1 VNTSNPGAGTDWK
14 PFPLSD
20 DNWKRIAGPVG
31 LRDDARP
38 ALQQILGYGAFLAK
52 LDSTLVPPNAT
63 KMSLRQTRQKAAALR
78 RDLCRCDADVLM
90 ALISPEGIE
99 GHDASIWMPP
109 RLTRLRSLEKHVEHL
124 DLLIAWLDDA
134 IRHLPKGK
142 TGNKTMA
149 RRAVTSKIDEL
160 LMRYGSKYRLTPGV
174 KEWDPGRTLLL
185 ECFKLLK
192 IETTAI
198 SAVRRLAAERNAAK
212 LLRKEN

>member
-1 VNTSNPGAGTDWK
+1 VNTSNPGTGTDWK
-14 PFPLSD
+14 PLLLSD
-20 DNWKRIAGPVG
+20 DNWKRIAGQVG

-63 KMSLRQTRQKAAALR
+63 KMSLQQTRHKAVALR
-78 RDLCRCDADVLM
+78 RDLSRCGADVFM
-90 ALISPEGIE
+90 ALMSPEGTE

-109 RLTRLRSLEKHVEHL
+109 RLTRLRSLDKHVEHL
-124 DLLIAWLDDA
+124 DTLIAWLDDA

-149 RRAVTSKIDEL
+149 ARVVTTKIDEL
-160 LMRYGSKYRLTPGV
+160 LMRHGSKYRLTPGV
-174 KEWDPGRTLLL
+174 KESDPGRALLV

-192 IETTAI
+192 IETTAP
-198 SAVRRLAAERNAAK
+198 SAIRKLAGERNAAK
-212 LLRKEN
+212 LLRKKN